1 MSKWMADDL
10 MNYFI
15 AFCVALGVMLG
26 GCLLGG
32 LGAFLLGQPPMEQ
45 IKILAGKLKIWALV
59 AAIGG
64 TFDTITAIERGFLGG
79 SPADVLKQL
88 LFILSAFLG
97 AHLGTKMI
105 HWFVGGEL

>member
-1 MSKWMADDL
+1 MAKLFAQDFT
-10 MNYFI
+10 NYFI
-15 AFCVALGVMLG
+15 AFCVACGVMLG

-32 LGAFLLGQPPMEQ
+32 LGAFLLGQPPMEN

-79 SPADVLKQL
+79 SPADIVKQL

-97 AHLGTKMI
+97 AHSGTKMI
-105 HWFVGGEL
+105 QWFVGGDI